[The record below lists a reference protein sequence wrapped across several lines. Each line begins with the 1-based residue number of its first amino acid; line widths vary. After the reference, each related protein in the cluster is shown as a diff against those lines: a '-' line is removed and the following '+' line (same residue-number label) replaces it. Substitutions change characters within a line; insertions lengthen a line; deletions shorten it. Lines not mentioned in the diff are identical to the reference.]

1 MNVYEIMKHKNE
13 YVRLHVMTRGKTIFY
28 YKGVIKKI
36 IERLNLIIFDDVRM
50 NECRFSC
57 ENIKNIDVL

>member
-1 MNVYEIMKHKNE
+1 MKSYEIMKHKGS
-13 YVRLHVMTRGKTIFY
+13 YVRLSVMTRGGTIFY
-28 YKGVIKKI
+28 YKGTIKKI
-36 IERLNLIIFDDVRM
+36 VERLNLIIFDDVRM